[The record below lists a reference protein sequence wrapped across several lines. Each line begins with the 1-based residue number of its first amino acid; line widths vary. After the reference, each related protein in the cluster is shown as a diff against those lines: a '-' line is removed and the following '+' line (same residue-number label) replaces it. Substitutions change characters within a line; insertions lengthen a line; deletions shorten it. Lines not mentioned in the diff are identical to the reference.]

1 MAKTKTI
8 DFLQWMGGALIS
20 GAQQHFIHAQINL
33 QKGYTKL
40 GNRMLEEYKEET
52 ENVTKIINRLLEL
65 GAVPQ
70 FKFEEI
76 EIYPEVEDQLRYECK
91 QQVESLVTLEK
102 MITEADLDLVTD
114 DYFIQYLKEET
125 DHATWLK
132 QQVGLIEAIG
142 LQNYLAKQL

>member
-1 MAKTKTI
+1 M
-8 DFLQWMGGALIS
+8 
-20 GAQQHFIHAQINL
+20 
-33 QKGYTKL
+33 
-40 GNRMLEEYKEET
+40 
-52 ENVTKIINRLLEL
+52 

-76 EIYPEVEDQLRYECK
+76 EIYPEVEDQLRYECE
-91 QQVESLVTLEK
+91 QQVEGLIALEK

-114 DYFIQYLKEET
+114 DYFVQYLKET

-132 QQVGLIEAIG
+132 QQVGLIEAIS